1 MSIHPIDI
9 TILVLYLIA
18 VVSVGIY
25 LTTRA
30 SQNLDTY
37 FLAGRSVPWYILG
50 VSNSSS
56 MFDIT
61 GTMWLV
67 LMFLVYGVKGAW
79 IPWIWPTFNQIFL
92 MVYLSIW
99 IRRSNVLTGAEW
111 ITTRFGNGKG
121 AELSRI
127 SVLVFAMVSVIGFL
141 AYAFQ
146 GIGKFAS
153 VFFPFD
159 ISPDIYAITFM
170 GITTIYVVLG
180 GMYSVVFTDL
190 IQFTL
195 LTIVSFVIG
204 FIAFTR
210 VTPEALHAV
219 IPNGWLDLAFTWE
232 LELDWSALIPAAN
245 NQIMADG
252 WNLFTIF
259 FMMMIFKGILISLAG
274 PTPGYDMQRILAAKT
289 PREAGLMSAIVSV
302 CQIPRWFMIVGITTL
317 ALVYFSNDLVAMGD
331 NVDFELVLPWVISE
345 FLPVGLVGFVL
356 AGMLAAFMSTFDS
369 TVNAGAAYLVNDVY
383 KRYFNPNAPT
393 GLYIKASYIAS
404 FLIVGVGI
412 AFGFMSESVNSVTQ
426 WIVSGLFGGY
436 TAPNILK
443 WHWWRF
449 NGFGYFCGMI
459 AGVLAALIMP
469 MALPELS
476 PLNAFPFILIVS
488 GIAGISGSLMTAPD
502 DEKTLEEFYKNVRPW
517 GFWKPILKKI
527 QSSDANVRK
536 NDNFYRDM
544 FNIFIG
550 MVWQINMVLV
560 PIYLLVYEYTAFT
573 VSLILVIGTTLIL
586 KKNWYDKLDPVF

>member
-18 VVSVGIY
+18 VVSIGIY
-25 LTTRA
+25 LSTRA

-37 FLAGRSVPWYILG
+37 FLAGRSIPWYILG

-99 IRRSNVLTGAEW
+99 IRRSNVLTGSEW

-159 ISPDIYAITFM
+159 ISPELYAITFM

-232 LELDWSALIPAAN
+232 LDLDWSALIPAAN
-245 NQIMADG
+245 DQIMADG

-317 ALVYFSNDLVAMGD
+317 ALVYFSNDLIAMGD

-393 GLYIKASYIAS
+393 DVYIKASYIAS
-404 FLIVGVGI
+404 FLIVAVGI

-449 NGFGYFCGMI
+449 NGFGYFYGMI

-476 PLNAFPFILIVS
+476 PLNAFPFILILS

-502 DEKTLEEFYKNVRPW
+502 DDKTLEEFYKNVRPW
-517 GFWKPILKKI
+517 GFWKPILNKI
-527 QSSDANVRK
+527 QSSDPNVRK
-536 NDNFYRDM
+536 NDKFYRDM

>member
-18 VVSVGIY
+18 VVSIGIY

-99 IRRSNVLTGAEW
+99 IRRSNVLTGSEW

-159 ISPDIYAITFM
+159 ISPELYAITFM

-289 PREAGLMSAIVSV
+289 PREAGLMSALVSV

-449 NGFGYFCGMI
+449 NGFGYFYGMI

-488 GIAGISGSLMTAPD
+488 GIAGIGGSLMTAPD

>member
-18 VVSVGIY
+18 VVSIGIY

-99 IRRSNVLTGAEW
+99 IRRSNVLTGSEW

-121 AELSRI
+121 SELSRI

-159 ISPDIYAITFM
+159 ISPELYAITFM

-232 LELDWSALIPAAN
+232 LDLDWSALIPAAN

-289 PREAGLMSAIVSV
+289 PREAGLMSALVSV

-393 GLYIKASYIAS
+393 GVYIKASYIAS

-527 QSSDANVRK
+527 QSSDANVIK
-536 NDNFYRDM
+536 NDKFYRDM

>member
-18 VVSVGIY
+18 VVSIGIY

-99 IRRSNVLTGAEW
+99 IRRSNVLTGSEW

-159 ISPDIYAITFM
+159 ISPELYAITFM

-488 GIAGISGSLMTAPD
+488 GIAGIGGSLMTAPD

>member
-1 MSIHPIDI
+1 MTIHPIDI

-18 VVSVGIY
+18 VVSMGIY

-99 IRRSNVLTGAEW
+99 IRRSNVLTGSEW

-159 ISPDIYAITFM
+159 ISPELYAITFM

-232 LELDWSALIPAAN
+232 LDLDWNNLIPAAN

-393 GLYIKASYIAS
+393 DVYIKASYIAS
-404 FLIVGVGI
+404 FLIVAVGI

-449 NGFGYFCGMI
+449 NGFGYFYGMI

-476 PLNAFPFILIVS
+476 PLNAFPFILILS

-502 DEKTLEEFYKNVRPW
+502 DDKTLEEFYKNVRPW
-517 GFWKPILKKI
+517 GFWKPILNKI
-527 QSSDANVRK
+527 QSSDPNVRK
-536 NDNFYRDM
+536 NDKFYRDM

-586 KKNWYDKLDPVF
+586 KKNWYDKLDSVF

>member
-18 VVSVGIY
+18 VVSIGIY

-37 FLAGRSVPWYILG
+37 FLAGRSIPWYILG

-99 IRRSNVLTGAEW
+99 IRRSNVLTGSEW

-159 ISPDIYAITFM
+159 IAPELYAITFM

-232 LELDWSALIPAAN
+232 LDLDWSALIPAAN
-245 NQIMADG
+245 DQIMADG

-383 KRYFNPNAPT
+383 KRYFNPNAPM

-459 AGVLAALIMP
+459 AGLLAALIMP

-488 GIAGISGSLMTAPD
+488 GIAGICGSLMTAPD

-544 FNIFIG
+544 FNIFVG

-560 PIYLLVYEYTAFT
+560 PIYLLVYEYTSFT

>member
-99 IRRSNVLTGAEW
+99 IRRSNVLTGSEW

-159 ISPDIYAITFM
+159 ISPEIYAITFM

-232 LELDWSALIPAAN
+232 LDLDWSALIPAAN
-245 NQIMADG
+245 DQIMADG

-488 GIAGISGSLMTAPD
+488 GIAGIGGSLMTAPD

-527 QSSDANVRK
+527 QSSDENVRK

>member
-18 VVSVGIY
+18 VESVGIY

-99 IRRSNVLTGAEW
+99 IRRSNVLTGSEW

-159 ISPDIYAITFM
+159 ISPELYAITFM

-289 PREAGLMSAIVSV
+289 PREAGLMSALVSV

-459 AGVLAALIMP
+459 AGLLAALIMP

>member
-1 MSIHPIDI
+1 M
-9 TILVLYLIA
+9 
-18 VVSVGIY
+18 GIY

-99 IRRSNVLTGAEW
+99 IRRSNVLTGSEW

-121 AELSRI
+121 SELSRI

-159 ISPDIYAITFM
+159 ISPELYAITFM

-232 LELDWSALIPAAN
+232 LDLDWNDLIPAAN

-393 GLYIKASYIAS
+393 GVYIKASYIAS
-404 FLIVGVGI
+404 FLIVAVGI

-449 NGFGYFCGMI
+449 NGFGYFYGMI

-476 PLNAFPFILIVS
+476 PLNAFPFILILS
-488 GIAGISGSLMTAPD
+488 GIAGIGGSLMTAPD
-502 DEKTLEEFYKNVRPW
+502 DDKTLQEFYKNVRPW
-517 GFWKPILKKI
+517 GFWKPILNKI

-536 NDNFYRDM
+536 NDKFYRDM

-560 PIYLLVYEYTAFT
+560 PIYLLVYEYTAFS
-573 VSLILVIGTTLIL
+573 VSLILTISTTLIL

>member
-18 VVSVGIY
+18 VVSIGIY

-99 IRRSNVLTGAEW
+99 IRRSNVLTGSEW

-121 AELSRI
+121 SELSRI

-159 ISPDIYAITFM
+159 ISPELYAITFM

-232 LELDWSALIPAAN
+232 LDLDWNDLIPAAN

-317 ALVYFSNDLVAMGD
+317 ALVYFSNDLIAMGD

-393 GLYIKASYIAS
+393 GVYIKASYIAS
-404 FLIVGVGI
+404 FLIVAVGI

-436 TAPNILK
+436 PAPNILK

-449 NGFGYFCGMI
+449 NGFGYFYGMI

-469 MALPELS
+469 MVLPELS
-476 PLNAFPFILIVS
+476 PLNAFPLILILS
-488 GIAGISGSLMTAPD
+488 GIAGICGSLMTAPD
-502 DEKTLEEFYKNVRPW
+502 DEKTLEEFYNNVRPW
-517 GFWKPILKKI
+517 GFWKPILNKI

-550 MVWQINMVLV
+550 MVWQINMVLI

-586 KKNWYDKLDPVF
+586 KKNWYDKIDPIF

>member
-18 VVSVGIY
+18 VVSIGIY

-99 IRRSNVLTGAEW
+99 IRRSNVLTGSEW

-159 ISPDIYAITFM
+159 ISPELYAITFM

-232 LELDWSALIPAAN
+232 LDLDWSALIPAAN
-245 NQIMADG
+245 DQIMADG

-317 ALVYFSNDLVAMGD
+317 ALVYFSNDLIAMGD

>member
-18 VVSVGIY
+18 VVSIGIY

-99 IRRSNVLTGAEW
+99 IRRSNVLTGSEW

-121 AELSRI
+121 SELSRI

-159 ISPDIYAITFM
+159 ISPELYAITFM

-180 GMYSVVFTDL
+180 GMYSGVFTDL

-232 LELDWSALIPAAN
+232 LDLDWNDLIPAAN

-393 GLYIKASYIAS
+393 GVYIKASYIAS
-404 FLIVGVGI
+404 FLIVAVGI

-449 NGFGYFCGMI
+449 NGFGYFYGMI

-476 PLNAFPFILIVS
+476 PLNAFPFILILS
-488 GIAGISGSLMTAPD
+488 GIAGIGGSLMTAPD
-502 DEKTLEEFYKNVRPW
+502 DDKTLQEFYKNVRPW
-517 GFWKPILKKI
+517 GFWKPILNKI

-536 NDNFYRDM
+536 NDKFYRDM

-560 PIYLLVYEYTAFT
+560 PIYLLVYEYTAFS
-573 VSLILVIGTTLIL
+573 VSLILTIGTTLIL

>member
-18 VVSVGIY
+18 VVSIGIY

-99 IRRSNVLTGAEW
+99 IRRSNVLTGSEW

-159 ISPDIYAITFM
+159 ISPELYAITFM

-289 PREAGLMSAIVSV
+289 PREAGLMSALVSV

-560 PIYLLVYEYTAFT
+560 PIYLLVYEYIAFT
-573 VSLILVIGTTLIL
+573 VSLILVIGTTFIL

>member
-1 MSIHPIDI
+1 MTIHPIDI

-18 VVSVGIY
+18 VVSMGIY

-99 IRRSNVLTGAEW
+99 IRRSNVLTGSEW

-159 ISPDIYAITFM
+159 ISPELYAITFM

-232 LELDWSALIPAAN
+232 LDLDWNDLIPAAN

-393 GLYIKASYIAS
+393 DVYIKASYIAS
-404 FLIVGVGI
+404 FLIVAVGI

-488 GIAGISGSLMTAPD
+488 GIAGIGGSLMTAPD

>member
-99 IRRSNVLTGAEW
+99 IRRSNVLTGSEW

-232 LELDWSALIPAAN
+232 LDLDWSALIPAAN
-245 NQIMADG
+245 DQIMADG

-345 FLPVGLVGFVL
+345 FLPVGLVGLVL

>member
-1 MSIHPIDI
+1 MTIHPIDI

-18 VVSVGIY
+18 VVSIGIY

-99 IRRSNVLTGAEW
+99 IRRSNVLTGSEW

-159 ISPDIYAITFM
+159 ISPELYAITFM

-232 LELDWSALIPAAN
+232 LDLDWSALIPAAN
-245 NQIMADG
+245 DQIMADG

-317 ALVYFSNDLVAMGD
+317 ALVYFSNDLIAMGD

-393 GLYIKASYIAS
+393 DVYIKASYIAS
-404 FLIVGVGI
+404 FLIVAVGI

-449 NGFGYFCGMI
+449 NGFGYFYGMI

-476 PLNAFPFILIVS
+476 PLNAFPFILILS

-502 DEKTLEEFYKNVRPW
+502 DDKTLEAFYKNVRPW
-517 GFWKPILKKI
+517 GFWKPILNKI
-527 QSSDANVRK
+527 QSSDPNVRK
-536 NDNFYRDM
+536 NDKFYRDM

>member
-18 VVSVGIY
+18 VVSIGIY

-99 IRRSNVLTGAEW
+99 VRRSNVLTGSEW

-289 PREAGLMSAIVSV
+289 PREAGLMSALVSV

>member
-18 VVSVGIY
+18 VVSIGLY

-67 LMFLVYGVKGAW
+67 LMFLVYGIKGAW

-99 IRRSNVLTGAEW
+99 IRRSNVLTGSEW

-159 ISPDIYAITFM
+159 ISPELYAITFM

-232 LELDWSALIPAAN
+232 LDLDWNDLIPAAN

-317 ALVYFSNDLVAMGD
+317 ALVYFSNDLIAMGD

-393 GLYIKASYIAS
+393 DVYIKASYIAS
-404 FLIVGVGI
+404 FLIVAVGI

-488 GIAGISGSLMTAPD
+488 GIAGIGGSLMTAPD

-517 GFWKPILKKI
+517 GFWKPILNKI

-536 NDNFYRDM
+536 NDKFYRDM

>member
-18 VVSVGIY
+18 VVSIGIY

-99 IRRSNVLTGAEW
+99 IRRSNVLTGSEW

-159 ISPDIYAITFM
+159 ISPELYAITFM

-232 LELDWSALIPAAN
+232 LDLDWSNLIPAAN

-289 PREAGLMSAIVSV
+289 PREAGLMSALVSV

-404 FLIVGVGI
+404 FLIVAVGI

>member
-18 VVSVGIY
+18 VVSIGIY

-92 MVYLSIW
+92 MIYLSIW

-232 LELDWSALIPAAN
+232 LDLDWSALIPAAN
-245 NQIMADG
+245 DQIMADG

-289 PREAGLMSAIVSV
+289 PREAGLMSALVSV

-488 GIAGISGSLMTAPD
+488 GIAGIGSSLMTAPD

>member
-18 VVSVGIY
+18 VVSIGIY

-99 IRRSNVLTGAEW
+99 IRRSNVLTGSEW

-159 ISPDIYAITFM
+159 ISPELYAITFM

-289 PREAGLMSAIVSV
+289 PREAGLMSALVSV

-393 GLYIKASYIAS
+393 GLYIRASYIAS

-550 MVWQINMVLV
+550 IVWQINMVLV

>member
-18 VVSVGIY
+18 VVSIGIY

-99 IRRSNVLTGAEW
+99 IRRSNVLTGSEW

-121 AELSRI
+121 SELSRI

-159 ISPDIYAITFM
+159 ISPELYAITFM

-232 LELDWSALIPAAN
+232 LDLDWNDLIPAAN

-393 GLYIKASYIAS
+393 DVYIKASYIAS
-404 FLIVGVGI
+404 FLIVAVGI

-476 PLNAFPFILIVS
+476 PLNAFPFILILS
-488 GIAGISGSLMTAPD
+488 GLAGIGGSLMTAPD
-502 DEKTLEEFYKNVRPW
+502 DDKTLEEFYKNVRPW
-517 GFWKPILKKI
+517 GFWKPILNKI

>member
-18 VVSVGIY
+18 VVSIGIY

-37 FLAGRSVPWYILG
+37 FLAGRSIPWYILG

-99 IRRSNVLTGAEW
+99 IRRSNVLTGSEW

-159 ISPDIYAITFM
+159 ISPELYAITFM

-232 LELDWSALIPAAN
+232 LDLDWSALIPAAN
-245 NQIMADG
+245 DQIMADG

-345 FLPVGLVGFVL
+345 FLPVGLVGFSL

-383 KRYFNPNAPT
+383 KRYFNPNAPM

-459 AGVLAALIMP
+459 AGLLAALIMP

-488 GIAGISGSLMTAPD
+488 GIAGICGSLMTAPD

-544 FNIFIG
+544 FNIFVG

-560 PIYLLVYEYTAFT
+560 PIYLLVYEYTSFT

>member
-488 GIAGISGSLMTAPD
+488 GIAGIGGSLMTAPD

>member
-18 VVSVGIY
+18 VVSIGIY
-25 LTTRA
+25 LSTRA

-37 FLAGRSVPWYILG
+37 FLAGRSIPWYILG

-99 IRRSNVLTGAEW
+99 IRRSNVLTGSEW

-159 ISPDIYAITFM
+159 ISPELYAITFM

-232 LELDWSALIPAAN
+232 LDLDWNDLIPAAN

-317 ALVYFSNDLVAMGD
+317 ALVYFSNDLIAMGD

-393 GLYIKASYIAS
+393 DVYIKASYIAS
-404 FLIVGVGI
+404 FLIVAVGI

-449 NGFGYFCGMI
+449 NGFGYFYGMI

-476 PLNAFPFILIVS
+476 PLNAFPFILILS

-502 DEKTLEEFYKNVRPW
+502 DDKTLEEFYKNVRPW
-517 GFWKPILKKI
+517 GFWKPILNKI
-527 QSSDANVRK
+527 QSSDPNVRK
-536 NDNFYRDM
+536 NDKFYRDM

>member
-1 MSIHPIDI
+1 MTIHPIDI

-18 VVSVGIY
+18 VVSMGIY

-99 IRRSNVLTGAEW
+99 IRRSNVLTGSEW

-121 AELSRI
+121 SELSRI

-159 ISPDIYAITFM
+159 ISPELYAIIFM

-232 LELDWSALIPAAN
+232 LDLDWNDLIPAAN

-393 GLYIKASYIAS
+393 DVYIKASYIAS

-449 NGFGYFCGMI
+449 NGFGYFYGMI

-488 GIAGISGSLMTAPD
+488 GIAGIGGSLMTAPD
-502 DEKTLEEFYKNVRPW
+502 DDKTLQEFYKNVRPW
-517 GFWKPILKKI
+517 GFWKPILNKI
-527 QSSDANVRK
+527 QSGDANIRK

-560 PIYLLVYEYTAFT
+560 PIYLLVYESVSYTHLT
-573 VSLILVIGTTLIL
+573 LPTILLV
-586 KKNWYDKLDPVF
+586 

>member
-18 VVSVGIY
+18 VVSIGIY

-99 IRRSNVLTGAEW
+99 IRRSNVLTGSEW

-121 AELSRI
+121 SELSRI

-159 ISPDIYAITFM
+159 ISPELYAITFM

-232 LELDWSALIPAAN
+232 LDLDWNDLIPAAN

-393 GLYIKASYIAS
+393 GVYIKASYIAS
-404 FLIVGVGI
+404 FLIVAVGI

-449 NGFGYFCGMI
+449 NGFGYFYGMI

-476 PLNAFPFILIVS
+476 PLNAFPFILILS
-488 GIAGISGSLMTAPD
+488 GIAGIGGSLMTAPD
-502 DEKTLEEFYKNVRPW
+502 DDKTLQEFYKNVRPW
-517 GFWKPILKKI
+517 GFWKPILNKI

-536 NDNFYRDM
+536 NDKFYRDM

-560 PIYLLVYEYTAFT
+560 PIYLLVYEYTAFS
-573 VSLILVIGTTLIL
+573 VSLILTIGTTLIL

>member
-18 VVSVGIY
+18 VVSIGIY

-99 IRRSNVLTGAEW
+99 IRRSNVLTGSEW

-121 AELSRI
+121 SELSRI

-159 ISPDIYAITFM
+159 ISPELYAITFM

-232 LELDWSALIPAAN
+232 LDLDWNDLIPAAN

-393 GLYIKASYIAS
+393 GVYIKASNIAS
-404 FLIVGVGI
+404 FLIVAVGI

-449 NGFGYFCGMI
+449 NGFGYFYGMI

-476 PLNAFPFILIVS
+476 PLNAFPFILILS
-488 GIAGISGSLMTAPD
+488 GIAGIGGSLMTAPD
-502 DEKTLEEFYKNVRPW
+502 DDKTLQEFYKNVRPW
-517 GFWKPILKKI
+517 GFWKPILNKI

-536 NDNFYRDM
+536 NDKFYRDM

-560 PIYLLVYEYTAFT
+560 PIYLLVYEYTAFS
-573 VSLILVIGTTLIL
+573 VSLILTIGTTLIL

>member
-18 VVSVGIY
+18 VVSIGIY

-30 SQNLDTY
+30 SKNLDTY

-99 IRRSNVLTGAEW
+99 IRRSNVLTGSEW

-121 AELSRI
+121 SELSRI

-159 ISPDIYAITFM
+159 ISPELYAITFM

-232 LELDWSALIPAAN
+232 LDLDWSALIPSAN
-245 NQIMADG
+245 DQIMTDG

-393 GLYIKASYIAS
+393 SLYIKASYIAS

-449 NGFGYFCGMI
+449 NGFGYFWGMI

-476 PLNAFPFILIVS
+476 PLNAFPFILIC
-488 GIAGISGSLMTAPD
+488 
-502 DEKTLEEFYKNVRPW
+502 
-517 GFWKPILKKI
+517 
-527 QSSDANVRK
+527 
-536 NDNFYRDM
+536 
-544 FNIFIG
+544 
-550 MVWQINMVLV
+550 
-560 PIYLLVYEYTAFT
+560 LL
-573 VSLILVIGTTLIL
+573 
-586 KKNWYDKLDPVF
+586 

>member
-18 VVSVGIY
+18 VVSIGIY

-99 IRRSNVLTGAEW
+99 IRRSNVLTGSEW

-141 AYAFQ
+141 SYAFQ

-170 GITTIYVVLG
+170 GISTIYVVLG

-219 IPNGWLDLAFTWE
+219 IPNGWLDLVFTWE
-232 LELDWSALIPAAN
+232 LDLDWSTLIPAAN
-245 NQIMADG
+245 DQIMADG

-289 PREAGLMSAIVSV
+289 PREAGLMSALVSV

>member
-99 IRRSNVLTGAEW
+99 IRRSNVLTGSEW

-232 LELDWSALIPAAN
+232 LDLDWSALIPAAN
-245 NQIMADG
+245 DQIMADG

-317 ALVYFSNDLVAMGD
+317 ALVFFSNDLVALGD
-331 NVDFELVLPWVISE
+331 GVDFELVLPWVISE

-369 TVNAGAAYLVNDVY
+369 TVNAGAAYLVNDLY
-383 KRYFNPNAPT
+383 KRYFNPDAPMDV
-393 GLYIKASYIAS
+393 YIKASYIAS

-449 NGFGYFCGMI
+449 NGFGYFWGMI

-469 MALPELS
+469 MAFPELS
-476 PLNAFPFILIVS
+476 PLSAFPFILIIS
-488 GIAGISGSLMTAPD
+488 GIAGIGGSLVTAPD
-502 DEKTLEEFYKNVRPW
+502 NEATLQEFYKKVRPW
-517 GFWKPILKKI
+517 GLWKPILKKI
-527 QSSDANVRK
+527 QSNEGHIRK
-536 NDNFYRDM
+536 NDNFSRDM
-544 FNIFIG
+544 LNIFIG

-573 VSLILVIGTTLIL
+573 VSLGLAIGTTLIL
-586 KKNWYDKLDPVF
+586 KKNWYDKLDPEF